1 MEFLFS
7 CRSGCVGL
15 AGLAAEPYNRGMKR
29 VVWLWVL
36 TLLLANNV
44 HAAVAQDYC
53 AKPVRVAMFEFGILY
68 RGSTGEGVDS
78 RLLDVLARRS
88 GCVFERVLMPRAR
101 IWSELQAGTLDMATA
116 AIPTPER
123 KAFAY
128 LVPYLTTRNVVLV
141 RKATGAVPASMAAFD
156 AGSLRVGMVRG
167 FRHEPAYD
175 NWLARLAAQGRV
187 TEVADVAELFKYLE
201 RGMVDAVVSQP
212 IVFREYLGADAIQ
225 NELVQRDWAPAEQ
238 FSVGSLAFSR
248 KSFTPEQAE
257 RWDALVAGILKD
269 QTMLRIL
276 QDFMPP
282 DQARGVVYRGP
293 RMLD

>member
-1 MEFLFS
+1 MDSATSTASATISTDSAAKPAPVPLLLITGFLGSGKTTLLEFL
-7 CRSGCVGL
+7 V
-15 AGLAAEPYNRGMKR
+15 
-29 VVWLWVL
+29 
-36 TLLLANNV
+36 
-44 HAAVAQDYC
+44 
-53 AKPVRVAMFEFGILY
+53 
-68 RGSTGEGVDS
+68 
-78 RLLDVLARRS
+78 
-88 GCVFERVLMPRAR
+88 
-101 IWSELQAGTLDMATA
+101 
-116 AIPTPER
+116 
-123 KAFAY
+123 
-128 LVPYLTTRNVVLV
+128 
-141 RKATGAVPASMAAFD
+141 
-156 AGSLRVGMVRG
+156 
-167 FRHEPAYD
+167 
-175 NWLARLAAQGRV
+175 ARLAAQGRV